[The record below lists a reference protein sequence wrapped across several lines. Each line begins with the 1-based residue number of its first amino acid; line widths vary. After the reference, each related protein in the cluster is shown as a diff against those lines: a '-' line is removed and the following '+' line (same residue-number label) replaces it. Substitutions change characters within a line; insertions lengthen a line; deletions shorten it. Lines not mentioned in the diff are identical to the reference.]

1 MPRKTLEVTVEPK
14 VLIWAR
20 KSMGID
26 IQKVAKRL
34 RVSVDTVTKW
44 ELGEKKPTLRMLKEL
59 ARFYKRPL
67 AVFFL
72 PAPPEEPPLPTDFRV
87 LPQQKRG
94 ILSKETRL
102 ALRNARRLQS
112 LTVELAKSINHE
124 FIIEVGR
131 ANLRDNA
138 EMVAIEER
146 EHLSVGIQEQFDW
159 RNSRQALDEWRKKV
173 EGVGIL
179 VFQFAMPVE
188 EVRGFSLIEGNILTV
203 GLNSHDSI
211 NARIFTLFHEYAHFL
226 LGTGGICNLEE
237 DSEPHSSTE
246 KFCNHFAGAILVP
259 KKDLLRHNLIKSIT
273 AYPEISDEYL
283 GKIAMSFKV
292 SPEVILRR
300 MAIFGLVTKDFYRR
314 RYEEWKVKAERE
326 KVKKKGFGIS
336 PAKKCLSEKGFPF
349 VSLVLETHK
358 QGIITYNDVADY
370 LSIRL
375 KHLNEIER
383 LIKGET

>member
-20 KSMGID
+20 KSMGIN

-72 PAPPEEPPLPTDFRV
+72 AAPPKEPPLPTDFRV

-112 LTVELAKSINHE
+112 LTMELAKGINRE
-124 FIIEVGR
+124 LIIEVGR

-146 EHLSVGIQEQFDW
+146 EHLITGIQEQFDW
-159 RNSRQALDEWRKKV
+159 RNSRQALNEW
-173 EGVGIL
+173 
-179 VFQFAMPVE
+179 Q
-188 EVRGFSLIEGNILTV
+188 SL
-203 GLNSHDSI
+203 D
-211 NARIFTLFHEYAHFL
+211 
-226 LGTGGICNLEE
+226 
-237 DSEPHSSTE
+237 
-246 KFCNHFAGAILVP
+246 
-259 KKDLLRHNLIKSIT
+259 
-273 AYPEISDEYL
+273 
-283 GKIAMSFKV
+283 
-292 SPEVILRR
+292 
-300 MAIFGLVTKDFYRR
+300 
-314 RYEEWKVKAERE
+314 
-326 KVKKKGFGIS
+326 
-336 PAKKCLSEKGFPF
+336 
-349 VSLVLETHK
+349 
-358 QGIITYNDVADY
+358 
-370 LSIRL
+370 
-375 KHLNEIER
+375 
-383 LIKGET
+383 